1 MMKQCYKYL
10 KQKKVLYSSL
20 ILMEFQD
27 QFDLCPKSF
36 FFFKLDTLDIS
47 IYCVQLVC
55 VECGHGYC

>member
-36 FFFKLDTLDIS
+36 FF
-47 IYCVQLVC
+47 
-55 VECGHGYC
+55 